1 MDLCGRPLSAGDR
14 RYSPEESA
22 QAVGLQTS
30 GRAFVPPTSLTSTNH
45 LRVSASI
52 LSLASPHT
60 AHTPSLTPPLTPFP
74 PLTPPLLS
82 RFVWLLLLLFL
93 CAEALMSAQACCH
106 RPPVRSSARHH
117 WTELC
122 QTGPGSTL
130 LRRRREPS
138 GEAGSGTGGGDPALC
153 SLLSL
158 HRFSWRRLSAWTGR
172 SDAASPSGRLSVH
185 TSTRSLTQCPVS
197 VDQYTHC

>member
-1 MDLCGRPLSAGDR
+1 MGDLYQRGTIGIHQRKAHKLLVCRQAAEPLSR
-14 RYSPEESA
+14 PPRSH
-22 QAVGLQTS
+22 
-30 GRAFVPPTSLTSTNH
+30 PPTTSESPLPSSL
-45 LRVSASI
+45 
-52 LSLASPHT
+52 LASPHT

-138 GEAGSGTGGGDPALC
+138 GEAGSGTGGVDPALR